1 MKTRQIFSIREYLGT
16 SLIPYN
22 IISETDTE
30 YILRDTSCSHYPPC
44 EIIVN
49 KDTMAFVKMNNE
61 DAEYTNIYSEN
72 HKVSIFYKSEKEAR
86 VAFYNKVIDRYQQDK
101 ERVMERL
108 AIANKL
114 KEIIGKKKRVES
126 EFDFR
131 HYATKLFIP
140 KDTNKL
146 YELVRKTV
154 FENGEIME
162 LKDIKKQLSDSIV
175 ELEIN
180 KIIETKM
187 QFRGNTSHTIEYYVD
202 NRVSEYDENE
212 SSIYMKIY
220 NKDKSVKFE
229 RMTFGEYGYD
239 NNYYEKEYCKE
250 ISGEAG
256 CVVFNT
262 RANAVNFLLN
272 LMLEKID
279 TIIKNHNNDITRY
292 DKRIIETNEKINA
305 WL

>member
-22 IISETDTE
+22 IINETDTE
-30 YILRDTSCSHYPPC
+30 YILRDTSCNHYPSC

-49 KDTMAFVKMNNE
+49 KDTMEFVRMTNE
-61 DAEYTNIYSEN
+61 DAEYVNVYSEN
-72 HKVSIFYKSEKEAR
+72 HKTSIFYKSENEAR
-86 VAFYNKVIDRYQQDK
+86 NAFYNKLINIYQQNK
-101 ERVMERL
+101 ERVIERL
-108 AIANKL
+108 AIANRL

-140 KDTNKL
+140 KETNKV
-146 YELVRKTV
+146 YELVRKSV
-154 FENGEIME
+154 YENGEIME

-187 QFRGNTSHTIEYYVD
+187 QFRGNTTHTIEYYVD
-202 NRVSEYDENE
+202 NRVDEYDEYE

-239 NNYYEKEYCKE
+239 NEYYEKEYCKE

-256 CVVFNT
+256 CVIFNT

-272 LMLEKID
+272 LMLERIEK
-279 TIIKNHNNDITRY
+279 TIQSFNLDITRY
-292 DKRIIETNEKINA
+292 DNLIIETNGKLNA
-305 WL
+305 WI

>member
-1 MKTRQIFSIREYLGT
+1 MKTRQIFSIREFLGT

-30 YILRDTSCSHYPPC
+30 YILRDTSCNHYPAC

-49 KDTMAFVKMNNE
+49 KDTMTFERMTNE
-61 DAEYTNIYSEN
+61 DAEYAKIYSEN
-72 HKVSIFYKSEKEAR
+72 HKASIFYKSEKEAK
-86 VAFYNKVIDRYQQDK
+86 VAFYNKLINIYQQNK
-101 ERVMERL
+101 ERVIERFE
-108 AIANKL
+108 IANRL
-114 KEIIGKKKRVES
+114 KEIIGNKKRVES

-131 HYATKLFIP
+131 YYATKLFIP
-140 KDTNKL
+140 KETKTLDEIVNKIV
-146 YELVRKTV
+146 YK
-154 FENGEIME
+154 NDEIME

-180 KIIETKM
+180 KIVETKM
-187 QFRGNTSHTIEYYVD
+187 QFRGNTTHTIEYYVD
-202 NRVSEYDENE
+202 NRVDEYDENE

-220 NKDKSVKFE
+220 SKDKSVKFE

-239 NNYYEKEYCKE
+239 NEYYETGYCKE

-272 LMLEKID
+272 LMLEKIE
-279 TIIKNHNNDITRY
+279 TTIKNHNTDIKRY
-292 DKRIIETNEKINA
+292 DNLIIETTGKLNA
-305 WL
+305 WI

>member
-1 MKTRQIFSIREYLGT
+1 MKTRQIFSIREYFGT

-30 YILRDTSCSHYPPC
+30 YILRDTSCNHYPSC

-49 KDTMAFVKMNNE
+49 KDTMEFVRMTNE
-61 DAEYTNIYSEN
+61 DAEYVNVYSEN
-72 HKVSIFYKSEKEAR
+72 HKTSIFYKSENEAR
-86 VAFYNKVIDRYQQDK
+86 NAFYNKLINIYQQNK
-101 ERVMERL
+101 ELVIERL
-108 AIANKL
+108 AIANRL

-140 KDTNKL
+140 KETNKV

-154 FENGEIME
+154 YENGEIME

-187 QFRGNTSHTIEYYVD
+187 QFRGNTTHTIEYYVD
-202 NRVSEYDENE
+202 NRVDEYDENE

-229 RMTFGEYGYD
+229 PMIFCEYDYD
-239 NNYYEKEYCKE
+239 EYYEKEYCRE
-250 ISGEAG
+250 ISCDAG
-256 CVVFNT
+256 NVVFST

-272 LMLEKID
+272 LMLERIEK
-279 TIIKNHNNDITRY
+279 TIQSFNLDITRY
-292 DKRIIETNEKINA
+292 DNRIIETNGKINA
-305 WL
+305 LI

>member
-1 MKTRQIFSIREYLGT
+1 ME
-16 SLIPYN
+16 
-22 IISETDTE
+22 
-30 YILRDTSCSHYPPC
+30 
-44 EIIVN
+44 
-49 KDTMAFVKMNNE
+49 FVRMTNE
-61 DAEYTNIYSEN
+61 DAEYVNVYSEN
-72 HKVSIFYKSEKEAR
+72 HKTSIFYKSENEAR
-86 VAFYNKVIDRYQQDK
+86 NAFYNKLINIYQQNK
-101 ERVMERL
+101 ELVIERL
-108 AIANKL
+108 AIANRL

-140 KDTNKL
+140 KETNKV

-154 FENGEIME
+154 YENGEIME

-187 QFRGNTSHTIEYYVD
+187 QFRGNTTHTIEYYVD
-202 NRVSEYDENE
+202 NRVNEYDENE

-229 RMTFGEYGYD
+229 RMTFSDYGYD
-239 NNYYEKEYCKE
+239 NEYYENEYCKE
-250 ISGEAG
+250 ISDDTG

-272 LMLEKID
+272 LMLEKIEN
-279 TIIKNHNNDITRY
+279 IIKNLNNDITRY
-292 DKRIIETNEKINA
+292 DNLIIETNGKLNA
-305 WL
+305 WI

>member
-30 YILRDTSCSHYPPC
+30 YILRDTSCSHYPSC

-49 KDTMAFVKMNNE
+49 KDTMAFVRMTNE
-61 DAEYTNIYSEN
+61 DAEYVNIYSEN
-72 HKVSIFYKSEKEAR
+72 HKTSIFYKTENEAK
-86 VAFYNKVIDRYQQDK
+86 VAFYNKLINIYQQNK
-101 ERVMERL
+101 ERVIERL
-108 AIANKL
+108 AITNRL
-114 KEIIGKKKRVES
+114 KEIIGNKKRVES

-140 KDTNKL
+140 KETKTLD
-146 YELVRKTV
+146 EIVRKTV
-154 FENGEIME
+154 YENGEIME

-175 ELEIN
+175 EFEIN

-187 QFRGNTSHTIEYYVD
+187 QFRGNTTHTIEYYVD
-202 NRVSEYDENE
+202 NRVDEYDENA

-229 RMTFGEYGYD
+229 RMTFGEYGY
-239 NNYYEKEYCKE
+239 NNEYYETGYCKE

-272 LMLEKID
+272 LMLEKIE
-279 TIIKNHNNDITRY
+279 TTIKNHNKDITRY
-292 DKRIIETNEKINA
+292 DNLIIETNGKLNA
-305 WL
+305 CI

>member
-1 MKTRQIFSIREYLGT
+1 MKTRQIFSIREYFGT

-30 YILRDTSCSHYPPC
+30 YILRDTSCKHYPSC

-49 KDTMAFVKMNNE
+49 KDTMEFVRMTNE
-61 DAEYTNIYSEN
+61 DAEYVNVYSEN
-72 HKVSIFYKSEKEAR
+72 HKTSIFYKSENEAR
-86 VAFYNKVIDRYQQDK
+86 NAFYNKLINIYQQNK
-101 ERVMERL
+101 ELVIERL
-108 AIANKL
+108 AIANRL

-140 KDTNKL
+140 KETNKV

-154 FENGEIME
+154 YENGEIME

-187 QFRGNTSHTIEYYVD
+187 QFRGNTTHTIEYYVD
-202 NRVSEYDENE
+202 NRVDEYDEYE

-239 NNYYEKEYCKE
+239 NEYYEKEYCKE
-250 ISGEAG
+250 ISDEAG
-256 CVVFNT
+256 CVIFNT

-272 LMLEKID
+272 LMLERIEKEIQSF
-279 TIIKNHNNDITRY
+279 NLDITRY
-292 DKRIIETNEKINA
+292 DNCIIETNGEINA
-305 WL
+305 WI

>member
-30 YILRDTSCSHYPPC
+30 YILRDTSCNHYPSC

-49 KDTMAFVKMNNE
+49 KDTMEFVKMTNE
-61 DAEYTNIYSEN
+61 NAEYVNIYSEN
-72 HKVSIFYKSEKEAR
+72 HKTSIFYKSEKEAKIT
-86 VAFYNKVIDRYQQDK
+86 FYNKLIDIYQQDR
-101 ERVMERL
+101 ERVIERL
-108 AIANKL
+108 AIANRL

-126 EFDFR
+126 DFDFR
-131 HYATKLFIP
+131 YYATKLFIP
-140 KDTNKL
+140 KETNKV

-154 FENGEIME
+154 YENGEIME
-162 LKDIKKQLSDSIV
+162 LKDITKQLSDSIV

-187 QFRGNTSHTIEYYVD
+187 QFRGNTTHTIEYYVD
-202 NRVSEYDENE
+202 NRVDEYDENE

-220 NKDKSVKFE
+220 KTNKSVKFDP
-229 RMTFGEYGYD
+229 MTFSKYDYD
-239 NNYYEKEYCKE
+239 NEYCRE
-250 ISGEAG
+250 ISCDAG
-256 CVVFNT
+256 NVVFAT

-272 LMLEKID
+272 LMLEKIE
-279 TIIKNHNNDITRY
+279 TIIKNHKNDITRY
-292 DKRIIETNEKINA
+292 DNRIIETNGKINA
-305 WL
+305 LI